1 MVTTTHCIY
10 NYPIKNGTKNWV
22 HISESL
28 SPLSWGKKWTV
39 AQILKLYQ
47 DYQLKMSLLLCPWSN
62 RRMQITIKSV
72 QDCSVAMKFQIDRK
86 TIHWITQLAK
96 NPFNYKLCEL
106 AELRKRLQT
115 CKSSCVQRWIIDC
128 NLQITNKDEIA
139 QKCFWYTLIK
149 KGENFKQNTL

>member
-1 MVTTTHCIY
+1 MGAYQWIF
-10 NYPIKNGTKNWV
+10 
-22 HISESL
+22 ESFVLRKEVDSRTQSKTL
-28 SPLSWGKKWTV
+28 SRLPV
-39 AQILKLYQ
+39 
-47 DYQLKMSLLLCPWSN
+47 KMFLLICPWSN

-96 NPFNYKLCEL
+96 NPFNYKLCQL